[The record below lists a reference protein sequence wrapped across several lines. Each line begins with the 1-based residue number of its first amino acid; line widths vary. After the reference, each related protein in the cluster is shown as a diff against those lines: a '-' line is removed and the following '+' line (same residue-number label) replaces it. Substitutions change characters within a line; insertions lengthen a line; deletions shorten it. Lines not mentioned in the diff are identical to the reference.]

1 MGGLDRRLKKLET
14 QLTDPSGLV
23 PHTQRWLDYWDRQL
37 YLFLTE
43 QDEKRFN
50 TRRLMFFTR
59 CFPTWTIPRLWLGRS
74 PVSMGKIASDEY
86 GAQNCLA

>member
-43 QDEKRFN
+43 QDENALQYATVDVFHAV
-50 TRRLMFFTR
+50 
-59 CFPTWTIPRLWLGRS
+59 FPHMDNPASLAGSIPGIHGEARQG
-74 PVSMGKIASDEY
+74 
-86 GAQNCLA
+86 